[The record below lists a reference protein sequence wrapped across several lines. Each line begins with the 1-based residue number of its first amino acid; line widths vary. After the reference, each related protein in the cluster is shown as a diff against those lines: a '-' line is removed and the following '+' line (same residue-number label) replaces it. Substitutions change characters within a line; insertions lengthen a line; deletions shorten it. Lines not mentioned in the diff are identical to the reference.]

1 MNLTDYLRIL
11 VRRGWIMLAL
21 AVIAGGTAYTLSNQE
36 TPVYRATQIVV
47 IEPSRADLGL
57 AEASVRLINSL
68 VVIID
73 SQEVAADIIESEDL
87 DMTPGELKGNVS
99 IAPDQLRLTIQIDV
113 NSTSIEEASRIA
125 RAWGQWLVDFREERN
140 ALVRREDRVNAIM
153 PDQPSVGQ
161 FSPRPTF
168 NGIAGALL
176 GLIVGGVIV
185 FVLEYLESG
194 ILRSREDVERRLGMS
209 VLASVPRAED

>member
-1 MNLTDYLRIL
+1 MNLTEYIRVLI
-11 VRRGWIMLAL
+11 RRGWIMLVL
-21 AVIAGGTAYTLSNQE
+21 AAIAGGTAYTLSSQE
-36 TPVYRATQIVV
+36 TPVYRGTQLVV
-47 IEPSRADLGL
+47 IQPSRADLGL

-68 VVIID
+68 VVLID
-73 SQEVAADIIESEDL
+73 SQEVAQEIIDTLAL
-87 DMTPGELKGNVS
+87 DMTAGQLKGNVS

-113 NSTSIEEASRIA
+113 NSTNPDEASRVA
-125 RAWGQWLVDFREERN
+125 REWGQWLVDYRREQN
-140 ALVRREDRVNAIM
+140 QQVQREDRVNAIM
-153 PDQPSVGQ
+153 PDQPGVGQ

-194 ILRSREDVERRLGMS
+194 IIRRREDLERTAS
-209 VLASVPRAED
+209 VTVLASIPNSDV